1 MTEIVSL
8 KCPNC
13 GADIDE
19 GQLTCN
25 YCNSKLKQVSGN
37 ICPKCGSEIDDKTNT
52 CQACGFRKKLD
63 KATVRL
69 ILIITAVIVIS
80 STIIAI
86 IPVIGVIIGVAA
98 SILAGI
104 LTIIGTHA
112 P

>member
-1 MTEIVSL
+1 MAELISL

-13 GADIDE
+13 GADVEEEQII
-19 GQLTCN
+19 CK
-25 YCNSKLKQVSGN
+25 YCNSRLKQVSSN
-37 ICPKCGSEIDDKTNT
+37 ICQRCGNEIDEKSGICKECGS
-52 CQACGFRKKLD
+52 RKKID
-63 KATVRL
+63 KSTVRL

-80 STIIAI
+80 STLIAV